1 MQDHD
6 NNGQSNGNIT
16 ITITISITWRF
27 HKQLPLSNSF
37 TRDEDDLANIFA
49 FLLLQNIQN
58 NIFIGKL
65 LILLSRQNIQN
76 FPWKSKDR
84 HLKFSPLG
92 LLVWETEQILQI
104 PSLIQKKSTKK
115 KLNRKVCKVFPKQI
129 LETIN
134 KMQPLQDLAKTTIEK
149 SNWWV
154 NTKYKTKMWEI

>member
-1 MQDHD
+1 MTTMAKAM
-6 NNGQSNGNIT
+6 GIT

-27 HKQLPLSNSF
+27 RKQPSLSNSF

-58 NIFIGKL
+58 SIFRGKL

-115 KLNRKVCKVFPKQI
+115 KLNRKVCKVS
-129 LETIN
+129 
-134 KMQPLQDLAKTTIEK
+134 AKTNIGNNQQDATSSRPGK
-149 SNWWV
+149 NNNRKVKLVS
-154 NTKYKTKMWEI
+154 KYKIQN

>member
-115 KLNRKVCKVFPKQI
+115 KLNRKVCKVSAKTNIGNNQ
-129 LETIN
+129 
-134 KMQPLQDLAKTTIEK
+134 QDATSSRPGKTTIDK
-149 SNWWV
+149 
-154 NTKYKTKMWEI
+154 